1 MWIKIYLRQTSHI
14 NDVYSTID
22 VIMTLYD
29 DLRNIFISSNQFYKK
44 TSKQTRSFFF
54 DISLIPSFRH
64 IVPKLEYSP
73 PSFSRR
79 NTPFSI
85 GKCKEIFD
93 VLTNGGTVRPRKKKS
108 KKMLTYD

>member
-1 MWIKIYLRQTSHI
+1 MLIYETFLLVQT
-14 NDVYSTID
+14 
-22 VIMTLYD
+22 
-29 DLRNIFISSNQFYKK
+29 IFDNFYKK
-44 TSKQTRSFFF
+44 TSKKSGSFFF

-85 GKCKEIFD
+85 GKCKQFFD
-93 VLTNGGTVRPRKKKS
+93 VLTNGGTVRLRKKES
-108 KKMLTYD
+108 KKMLTYDKGCTRKEV